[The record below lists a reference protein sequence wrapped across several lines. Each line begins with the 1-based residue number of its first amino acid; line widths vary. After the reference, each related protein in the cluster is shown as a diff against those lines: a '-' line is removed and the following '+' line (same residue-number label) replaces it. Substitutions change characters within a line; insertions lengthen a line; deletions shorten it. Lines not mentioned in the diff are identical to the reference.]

1 MKINFY
7 GFIFGRNKSSNSL
20 EKEKDIVLITGAN
33 GMLSK
38 KLANLLHP
46 DYEMRF
52 LTRKAQNPNEYQWDI
67 DKQYLDVKSLIRV
80 KHIVHLAGVSIA
92 EGCWTATQ
100 RQRIINSRVQSA
112 KLLLEKL
119 KNEDIKLKSFISAS
133 AVGFYGTKTTNNIYK
148 EDAPCGNDFL
158 SRVCS
163 QWEQAAD
170 AFREVATQVTK
181 LRFGVILSKEGG
193 ALPKMLHPIN
203 LGLGAV
209 LGNGKQYVPWVAIN
223 DVCRFVKYAI
233 ENSLEGT
240 YNVVASE
247 SVTHQEM
254 THLLAKHLGKKI
266 YLPNIPAF
274 LVKWIFG
281 DASVLLLEGS
291 RVSNEKIKQT
301 GFVFEFE
308 SLNTFLEKEL
318 KLKEK

>member
-1 MKINFY
+1 M
-7 GFIFGRNKSSNSL
+7 

-38 KLANLLHP
+38 QLARLLHP
-46 DYEMRF
+46 DYEVRF
-52 LTRKAQNPNEYQWDI
+52 LTRKARNPNEYQWDI
-67 DKQYLDVKSLIRV
+67 DKRYLDVRSLIGV

-92 EGCWTATQ
+92 EGRWTATQ

-112 KLLLEKL
+112 ELLLEKL
-119 KNEDIKLKSFISAS
+119 KSENIKLKSFISAS
-133 AVGFYGTKTTNNIYK
+133 AVGFYGTTTTKNIYK
-148 EDAPCGNDFL
+148 EGDPHGNDFL
-158 SRVCS
+158 SNVCL

-170 AFREVATQVTK
+170 AFREVTTQVTK
-181 LRFGVILSKEGG
+181 LRFGVILSTEGG
-193 ALPKMLHPIN
+193 ALPKILQPIK

-209 LGNGKQYVPWVAIN
+209 LGSGKQYVPWVAMN
-223 DVCRFVKYAI
+223 DVCRFVKYTI

-266 YLPNIPAF
+266 YLPNVPAF

-291 RVSNEKIKQT
+291 RVSNEKMKQT
-301 GFVFEFE
+301 GFIFEFE
-308 SLNTFLEKEL
+308 SLENFLKKEL
-318 KLKEK
+318 KLKEV